1 MSLKDEYL
9 SYVREARVEHKK
21 WMNQIRL
28 IVSGLEDDKEKIP
41 LNAADSPFG
50 VWLYSKAM
58 AYSIS
63 NSTLVLSEIE
73 QLYDACYNEYHKIYA
88 LLFKSQSSGII
99 GSLFGGGKASGSDY
113 KIASQCYEAMLEKS
127 DMLLGKLRVFESQL
141 NATSNEKFESALQGS
156 FTKSTSDM
164 KVVQESKPKEQRY
177 YRGSLIED

>member
-21 WMNQIRL
+21 WVNHVRL
-28 IVSGLEDDKEKIP
+28 IVSGLENDKEKIV

-50 VWLYSKAM
+50 KWLYSKAM
-58 AYSIS
+58 AYNIS

-73 QLYDACYNEYHKIYA
+73 QLFDACYNEYHKIYA
-88 LLFKSQSSGII
+88 LLFKSQNGGLI

-127 DMLLGKLRVFESQL
+127 DMLLSKLRVFESQL
-141 NATSNEKFESALQGS
+141 TATSNEKFEDALKGAFAQNTAE
-156 FTKSTSDM
+156 TKS
-164 KVVQESKPKEQRY
+164 VQENKPKEQRY